1 MVKTVTASIVYILCT
16 LTSAA
21 CAVLLAR
28 AYARSHERLLFWSSL
43 CFVGL
48 CTNNALLFLDVVVLP
63 TQVDLSVWRLVPA
76 LLGIAAL
83 CYGLITEA
91 E

>member
-1 MVKTVTASIVYILCT
+1 MTASIVYILCT

-21 CAVLLAR
+21 CALLLAR

-43 CFVGL
+43 CFAGF
-48 CTNNALLFLDVVVLP
+48 CANNALLFVDVVILP
-63 TQVDLSVWRLVPA
+63 PQIDLSTWRLVPA

-83 CYGLITEA
+83 CYGLIVEA

>member
-1 MVKTVTASIVYILCT
+1 MVTTVTVSIVYILCT

-21 CAVLLAR
+21 CTLLLAR
-28 AYARSHERLLFWSSL
+28 AYARSRERLLFWSAL
-43 CFVGL
+43 CFAGF
-48 CTNNALLFLDVVVLP
+48 CANNALLFVDVVVLP
-63 TQVDLSVWRLVPA
+63 TQIDLSTWRLVPA

-83 CYGLITEA
+83 CYGLILEA